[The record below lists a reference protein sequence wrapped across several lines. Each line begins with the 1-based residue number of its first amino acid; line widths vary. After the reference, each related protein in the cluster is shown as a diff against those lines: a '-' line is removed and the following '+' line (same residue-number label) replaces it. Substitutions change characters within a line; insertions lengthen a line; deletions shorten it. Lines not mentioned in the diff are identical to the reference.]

1 MRSILLFTALVI
13 FMSSCISKKEY
24 DDLKEKLAFYENEV
38 GEADEVSNE
47 LRELQEANQE
57 KDLQLAETLQ
67 DLEQLT
73 ATNLSLNRSYQELLE
88 KYDRYENQNKE
99 IRTTTAY
106 EKLSL
111 QEQLAAQQL
120 ELEDRQRNVANLEYQ
135 VYQKDTRLSTVEY
148 DYLNA
153 KGDIQDRDRRIREL
167 ESLLNVKEEKMAQ
180 VKDRLSEVLY
190 NISSKDISV
199 EEKNGRLNLS
209 LSQDLLFK
217 TGSKSVDYKGKKVL
231 EKVANILNQNPDIDI
246 LVEGHT
252 DSKGSASSNW
262 DLSVDRAAAVVKV
275 LTSYKVDPKR
285 ITAAGRSFFVPIASN
300 QTEAGRAKNRRTEI
314 ILSPKFDELYN
325 LLNTSNN
332 R

>member
-1 MRSILLFTALVI
+1 MRSILLFTALVVL
-13 FMSSCISKKEY
+13 MSSCVSKKEY

-120 ELEDRQRNVANLEYQ
+120 ELDDRQRNVANLEYQ
-135 VYQKDTRLSTVEY
+135 VYQKDSRLSTVEY

-167 ESLLNVKEEKMAQ
+167 EALLNVKEEKMAQ
-180 VKDRLSEVLY
+180 VRDRLTEVLY

-199 EEKNGRLNLS
+199 EEKNGRLYLS

-217 TGSKSVDYKGKKVL
+217 SGSKSVDYKGKKVL
-231 EKVANILNQNPDIDI
+231 ERVANILNQNPDIDI

-252 DSKGSASSNW
+252 DSKGSASNNW
-262 DLSVDRAAAVVKV
+262 DLSVDRAAAVAKV

-285 ITAAGRSFFVPIASN
+285 ITAAGRSLFIPVASN
-300 QTEAGRAKNRRTEI
+300 QTEDGRAKNRRTEI